1 MSPQNF
7 EKFLPKDDDVDAEAK
22 IDFNLGDDT
31 EQNFKGKLLN
41 KSITQNSRSN
51 LQPLEPK
58 VNHSVSYSKIGHK
71 ITAMQTEEMSE
82 LDTSAVIE
90 GNMLLG
96 ALNKD
101 NGTTIDQ
108 DKELSSASWRRLKET
123 RSHSAIQVG
132 PVKT

>member
-1 MSPQNF
+1 M
-7 EKFLPKDDDVDAEAK
+7 
-22 IDFNLGDDT
+22 
-31 EQNFKGKLLN
+31 
-41 KSITQNSRSN
+41 
-51 LQPLEPK
+51 
-58 VNHSVSYSKIGHK
+58 SYSKIGHK

-96 ALNKD
+96 ALNKE

-108 DKELSSASWRRLKET
+108 DKELSSSSWRRLKET